1 MQSGTKAKP
10 GMADDT
16 PQAAVRTRARSKA
29 QGNVTLF
36 DVARLAE
43 VSIASV
49 SRVLNTPDKVGAEVR
64 ARVEAA
70 IRRLSF
76 VPNGAARALRSSKAR
91 LVGAIIP
98 TLNYAIYARMVESLQ
113 QHLSAQGNSLILNSS
128 SYSLETEYR
137 EARLLIERG
146 VECIVLVGDVQ
157 RPDTLALLRD
167 QNVEYILTYS
177 NADSP
182 SVSSIGFE
190 NGESA
195 GAVARHLHELGHRSF
210 MMISGVSRHNDRVRD
225 RRSGFVTELGRLGVP
240 SSDVIVVEE
249 EYTMA
254 AGCGA
259 MKKQL
264 DAGRDFTAVFCG
276 TDVFAAGAL
285 KACVD
290 AGIRCPEEMSIVGF
304 DNLEFGEYLQPAITT
319 VDVPGVQ
326 MGVITAQAVARL
338 LAGDKTPTKARLDA
352 PLVIR
357 SSTAAAPARTR
368 GARR

>member
-1 MQSGTKAKP
+1 MNKGSNAKLATMEVQKQVQRKP
-10 GMADDT
+10 
-16 PQAAVRTRARSKA
+16 RAPKPE
-29 QGNVTLF
+29 GNVTLV

-49 SRVLNTPDKVGAEVR
+49 SRVLNYPDKVGSEVR

-113 QHLSAQGNSLILNSS
+113 QQLSAQGSSLILNSS
-128 SYSLETEYR
+128 AYSLETEYR

-157 RPDTLALLRD
+157 RHDTLALLKEQGVD
-167 QNVEYILTYS
+167 YILTYS
-177 NADSP
+177 NSDDPA
-182 SVSSIGFE
+182 VSSIGFGNLE
-190 NGESA
+190 AA
-195 GAVARHLHELGHRSF
+195 GAVARHLHGLGHRKFF
-210 MMISGVSRHNDRVRD
+210 MLSGESKHNDRVRD
-225 RRSGFVTELGRLGVP
+225 RKLGFLTELGALGVP

-249 EYTMA
+249 KYSMA
-254 AGCGA
+254 AGYGA
-259 MKKQL
+259 MREQL
-264 DAGRDFTAVFCG
+264 QSSNEFTAVFCG

-285 KACVD
+285 KACD
-290 AGIRCPEEMSIVGF
+290 EAGVRCPEDMSLVGF
-304 DNLEFGEYLQPAITT
+304 DNLEFGEYLKPTLTT
-319 VDVPGVQ
+319 VDVPGTQ
-326 MGVITAQAVARL
+326 MGTLTAEAVARL
-338 LAGDKTPTKARLDA
+338 LTGNKEPTHIRLEA

-357 SSTAAAPARTR
+357 GSTAAAPA
-368 GARR
+368 